1 MPLVFS
7 FRYSVHDNVLQILLM
22 EQQQRHTVIMNI
34 QRTLDW
40 ENEKKKTVREQERK
54 ERKKSEEKYLIV

>member
-40 ENEKKKTVREQERK
+40 ENEKKKKRCENKREKRE
-54 ERKKSEEKYLIV
+54 KKVKKNT

>member
-40 ENEKKKTVREQERK
+40 ENEKKKNGARTREKRE
-54 ERKKSEEKYLIV
+54 KKK